1 MKFSTNPNKYWH
13 VVLNAKTP
21 KGTKVRTVRFGAD
34 ILARMDTWT
43 ANGERNWQIRSLL
56 FPKTKYTAKSAALW
70 TSSHDYEWV
79 KVEG

>member
-13 VVLNAKTP
+13 VVLNASKP

-34 ILARMDTWT
+34 ILARMDTWVSD
-43 ANGERNWQIRSLL
+43 GERNWQVRSLL
-56 FPKTKYTAKSAALW
+56 FPKTKYSAKSAASW
-70 TSSHDYEWV
+70 ASSQGYNWV